1 MRHHRQGTCPG
12 TYFASSTTVL
22 TIRYGKEPRCLSVLG
37 HLGSP
42 QNKKNERQMTRTW
55 DREVAKICLLD
66 LWNAGLLQVPRSLSH
81 TRAHTRQLRKKAHHP
96 RRKQT
101 RFSRTAPQ
109 AHKTTLPEE
118 NQVPECHG
126 GLRTVQ
132 GRSRAQPMRDLVLAQ
147 YSNNLAV
154 TRRYVK
160 KPRSLSALDA
170 LWMSSSLYLHI
181 VVSLTV

>member
-1 MRHHRQGTCPG
+1 MSWAILGVRETRRTKGKWRALGIVKLQRSACWTSGTQACFK
-12 TYFASSTTVL
+12 Y
-22 TIRYGKEPRCLSVLG
+22 LG
-37 HLGSP
+37 
-42 QNKKNERQMTRTW
+42 
-55 DREVAKICLLD
+55 
-66 LWNAGLLQVPRSLSH
+66 LSH

-101 RFSRTAPQ
+101 RFSRTAQQ

-126 GLRTVQ
+126 GLCTVQ
-132 GRSRAQPMRDLVLAQ
+132 RHSRAQPMRDLVLAQ